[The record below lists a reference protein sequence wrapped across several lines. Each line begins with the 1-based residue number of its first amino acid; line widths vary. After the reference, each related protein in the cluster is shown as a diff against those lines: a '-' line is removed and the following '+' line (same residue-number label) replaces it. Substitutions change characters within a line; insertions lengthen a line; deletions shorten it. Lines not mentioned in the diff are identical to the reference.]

1 MTEIIVGRQGTQRL
15 PISDTTVSR
24 RHCKL
29 TDNGDGTYTLENLS
43 ETACTYVDGR
53 QVLKTK
59 VHPEAIIQLG
69 PSFRVKVADL
79 LPLAV
84 RKPASTPAGQPQ
96 PPQKKEPPTFSL
108 RPLKSVWNEYE
119 TDLLQIDKDA
129 VEKQKEEKK
138 KRNVQALCS
147 SVGMLFVLVP
157 QLGVMRFV
165 LMGISALITVFLIM
179 KDDDDEISAVKKNK
193 VHEEYATKYRCPNP
207 SCGRPFGGIPY
218 RQIEFTKQCLSCGC
232 KYTH

>member
-1 MTEIIVGRQGTQRL
+1 MAEIIVGRLGTQRL
-15 PISDTTVSR
+15 PISDKSVSR
-24 RHCKL
+24 RHCRL
-29 TDNGDGTYTLENLS
+29 IDNGDGTYTLENLS

-79 LPLAV
+79 LPIPMQ
-84 RKPASTPAGQPQ
+84 KPASNPIGQSQ
-96 PPQKKEPPTFSL
+96 PPQKKEPPTFTL
-108 RPLKSVWNEYE
+108 RPLKPIWDEYE
-119 TDLLQIDKDA
+119 AALLQIDKDA
-129 VEKQKEEKK
+129 VQKQKEEKK
-138 KRNVQALCS
+138 KRNIQALCS

-157 QLGVMRFV
+157 QLGIMRFV
-165 LMGISALITVFLIM
+165 LMGISALITIVLIM
-179 KDDDDEISAVKKNK
+179 KDDDDEITAVKKNK